1 MSENGSNRN
10 NVDTGNLFHRK
21 PLKKNKM
28 TCKAKQKDGSDEMM
42 TNVANSNP
50 FGKNINTLPK
60 NSETSIKRHGIDLD
74 ITSTAELI
82 HSLLRRITLM
92 ENELDE
98 YKNYVENTF
107 AKTKNMEKE
116 MEEMEE
122 RIMRSID

>member
-1 MSENGSNRN
+1 MSENGRARENIE
-10 NVDTGNLFHRK
+10 TGNLFHRK

-28 TCKAKQKDGSDEMM
+28 TDRGKPTDGFNEMM

-60 NSETSIKRHGIDLD
+60 NTERAMTRPDIDLYK
-74 ITSTAELI
+74 TSPDPINA
-82 HSLLRRITLM
+82 LLRRITLL

-98 YKNYVENTF
+98 YKNYAETTF
-107 AKTKNMEKE
+107 AKIKNMEKE
-116 MEEMEE
+116 MEELET